1 MAASFATAVNTVLGD
16 QRTWMGTV
24 HMNDGSGPIDF
35 GLNVVNGAIVSDVS
49 CNTGGAK
56 SVTRNHASGNV
67 YIGSCTSGDSFQFI
81 VCGK

>member
-1 MAASFATAVNTVLGD
+1 MAASYSTAVNTVLGD
-16 QRTWMGTV
+16 QRTVMGTV
-24 HMNDGSGPIDF
+24 HMNDGSGVIDF
-35 GLNVVNGAIVSDVS
+35 GMNVVNGAVISQVS

-56 SVTRNHASGNV
+56 NVTRNHPSGNV